1 MRVSNAQ
8 SNSFANIEAKNFPIC
23 LIALSQHCYHVL
35 AAHELHSIS
44 TPLQSLLMTKDPW
57 TQYHEHM
64 KKKLSWSELMIV
76 KEMRAKTLSKEMKTR
91 ILTEILRL
99 QS

>member
-1 MRVSNAQ
+1 
-8 SNSFANIEAKNFPIC
+8 
-23 LIALSQHCYHVL
+23 
-35 AAHELHSIS
+35 
-44 TPLQSLLMTKDPW
+44 
-57 TQYHEHM
+57 M

-76 KEMRAKTLSKEMKTR
+76 KEMRAKNLGKEMRTR

>member
-1 MRVSNAQ
+1 MWVRNAQ
-8 SNSFANIEAKNFPIC
+8 PNSFANIEAKNFPIC
-23 LIALSQHCYHVL
+23 LIALPQHCYHVL
-35 AAHELHSIS
+35 TAHELHSIS
-44 TPLQSLLMTKDPW
+44 PPLQSLLIMKDPW
-57 TQYHEHM
+57 THEHM

-76 KEMRAKTLSKEMKTR
+76 KELRTKNLSKEMRTR